1 MKNGLEYRKK
11 YQDIIKN
18 YTNNLDQ
25 CAEQWL
31 VTGSYEWLAAYYMYV
46 EKIEEIKELILENE
60 SKIYDK

>member
-46 EKIEEIKELILENE
+46 ERIE
-60 SKIYDK
+60 